1 VSCFL
6 KFDQCPLKS
15 RNTPNPRMQV
25 RMCMIVECNQSIE
38 YDSAKEDEG
47 VRLMQR
53 RVPENDMIDF
63 EIPGG
68 IPVHED
74 VHVRFFVFEVCLVP

>member
-1 VSCFL
+1 
-6 KFDQCPLKS
+6 
-15 RNTPNPRMQV
+15 
-25 RMCMIVECNQSIE
+25 MIVECNEVVE

-53 RVPENDMIDF
+53 RGPQNDLIDF

-68 IPVHED
+68 LPVQGD
-74 VHVRFFVFEVCLVP
+74 VHVRFFVFEVCLVSREFQMFQIFDREVGFVAMCDSRPAPP